1 MDRGFDIGGKSAFR
15 DEKHSN
21 SDQKRLD
28 EHVHRKE

>member
-15 DEKHSN
+15 DEKHTN

-28 EHVHRKE
+28 EHV